1 MGICRSFSANCRK
14 EPRTSLMNFA
24 VLRHRLLFSVFVYRA
39 SGASGSFCTS
49 SVTKCDSC
57 ARCGRPAQASSG
69 SGPSETDEVAPDL
82 TSRCRKTGR
91 RVESA
96 SHR

>member
-1 MGICRSFSANCRK
+1 
-14 EPRTSLMNFA
+14 MNFA
-24 VLRHRLLFSVFVYRA
+24 VLRHRLLFSVFVFRA

-69 SGPSETDEVAPDL
+69 SGPSGTEGVAADL
-82 TSRCRKTGR
+82 ISRCWKAGR
-91 RVESA
+91 RVESV